1 MTATMRILIGM
12 TALLLLAGCMDM
24 PVRDDPKFAP
34 TYPSAPPPSSQNN
47 GAIYQAGYDVAL
59 FQDNKSRHVGDV
71 LTVVLV
77 EKTAAS
83 KSASTNT
90 AKDTKLNA
98 GTPTVFGAPVTLGG
112 KDILAAG
119 ATSSNSF
126 AGKGDSSQSNSL
138 SGDISVTVAQ
148 VLPNGNL
155 IVRGEKSLT
164 LNQGKEFVQI
174 SGIVRPVDI
183 LSDNTVLS
191 TQLADAR
198 ISYSGQGAVH
208 DSNTMGWMAR
218 FFNSGFWPF

>member
-1 MTATMRILIGM
+1 MTATMKLLIGM
-12 TALLLLAGCMDM
+12 AVLLLAGCMDM

-34 TYPSAPPPSSQNN
+34 TYPTSPPPSSQNN

-59 FQDNKSRHVGDV
+59 FQDNKSRHVGDM

-90 AKDTKLNA
+90 AKDTKLNV

-112 KDILAAG
+112 KDILGAS
-119 ATSSNSF
+119 ATSSDSF

-138 SGDISVTVAQ
+138 SGNISVTVAK

-155 IVRGEKSLT
+155 MVSGEKSLT
-164 LNQGKEFVQI
+164 LNQGREFVQI

-198 ISYSGQGAVH
+198 IAYSGQGAVH

-218 FFNSGFWPF
+218 FFNNGLWPF

>member
-1 MTATMRILIGM
+1 MTALMRILCGM
-12 TALLLLAGCMDM
+12 VALLLAGCMNM

-34 TYPSAPPPSSQNN
+34 TYPSVPLPSSQNN
-47 GAIYQAGYDVAL
+47 GAIYQSGYDVAL

-90 AKDTKLNA
+90 AKDTKLNV

-112 KDILAAG
+112 KDILGASAA
-119 ATSSNSF
+119 SSDSF

-138 SGDISVTVAQ
+138 SGNISVTVAQ

-155 IVRGEKSLT
+155 IVRGEKTLT
-164 LNQGKEFVQI
+164 LNQGREFVQI
-174 SGIVRPVDI
+174 SGIVRPVDL

-198 ISYSGQGAVH
+198 IAYSGQGAVH
-208 DSNTMGWMAR
+208 DSNTMGWLAR
-218 FFNSGFWPF
+218 FFNSGLWPF

>member
-1 MTATMRILIGM
+1 M
-12 TALLLLAGCMDM
+12 LLAGCMDM
-24 PVRDDPKFAP
+24 PVRDDPKYAP
-34 TYPSAPPPSSQNN
+34 TYPTTPPPSSQNN
-47 GAIYQAGYDVAL
+47 GSIYQAGYDVAL

-90 AKDTKLNA
+90 AKDTKLNV

-112 KDILAAG
+112 KDILG
-119 ATSSNSF
+119 ASANSSDSF

-138 SGDISVTVAQ
+138 SGNISVTVAQ

-155 IVRGEKSLT
+155 MVRGEKSLT
-164 LNQGKEFVQI
+164 LNQGREFVQI

-183 LSDNTVLS
+183 LSDNSVLS

-198 ISYSGQGAVH
+198 IAYSGQGAVH

-218 FFNSGFWPF
+218 FFNSGLWPF

>member
-1 MTATMRILIGM
+1 MTATIRILIGM
-12 TALLLLAGCMDM
+12 AVLLLAGCMDM

-34 TYPSAPPPSSQNN
+34 TYPTAPPPSSQNN
-47 GAIYQAGYDVAL
+47 GSIYQAGYDVAL

-90 AKDTKLNA
+90 AKDTGVDI
-98 GTPTVFGAPVTLGG
+98 GTPTVFGAPVSLGG
-112 KDILAAG
+112 KDVLSAS

-138 SGDISVTVAQ
+138 SGNISVTVAQ

-155 IVRGEKSLT
+155 IVRGEKSLR

-198 ISYSGQGAVH
+198 IAYSGQGAVN